1 MTDQPDPRP
10 LSDVDLLVWAVVL
23 GYRDRQQRDGIT
35 VLLLPFPP
43 CPTCGETVHKA
54 VASWVREPFREDV
67 TIDVQPC
74 GHAHRAIQSDIER
87 IHEHALA
94 MLDQIRADSERP
106 AGESSWNTGRI
117 ISEARARVGE
127 PERWCCEGNAEDCPL
142 CDTAAMPYPWICP
155 GHPDTGENRQCVQA
169 AAEATKPAAW
179 RQLEAHAFNAV
190 QPHLAAHYQHA
201 VDAAVAADQRAT
213 QAEAKLARVRE
224 VAALIRQGA
233 PWTANHD
240 AIADRIEAALQ
251 ESTPSAASAQAATER
266 EQRLVDA
273 HQATIG
279 QLRAAE
285 ARVRALEAEKAKL
298 ARYREWLADQLAGA
312 EARDR
317 ATGKVP
323 AELRISPH
331 NGIAS
336 GLRTALYGLDQI
348 AGQGEQP

>member
-1 MTDQPDPRP
+1 MTD
-10 LSDVDLLVWAVVL
+10 
-23 GYRDRQQRDGIT
+23 
-35 VLLLPFPP
+35 
-43 CPTCGETVHKA
+43 
-54 VASWVREPFREDV
+54 
-67 TIDVQPC
+67 
-74 GHAHRAIQSDIER
+74 
-87 IHEHALA
+87 
-94 MLDQIRADSERP
+94 
-106 AGESSWNTGRI
+106 
-117 ISEARARVGE
+117 
-127 PERWCCEGNAEDCPL
+127 
-142 CDTAAMPYPWICP
+142 
-155 GHPDTGENRQCVQA
+155 
-169 AAEATKPAAW
+169 
-179 RQLEAHAFNAV
+179 
-190 QPHLAAHYQHA
+190 QHA
-201 VDAAVAADQRAT
+201 VDAAVAAEQRAI
-213 QAEAKLARVRE
+213 QAEAAVARVRE
-224 VAALIRQGA
+224 VAARIRQGA

-348 AGQGEQP
+348 AGQAGEQP

>member
-1 MTDQPDPRP
+1 MTD
-10 LSDVDLLVWAVVL
+10 
-23 GYRDRQQRDGIT
+23 
-35 VLLLPFPP
+35 
-43 CPTCGETVHKA
+43 
-54 VASWVREPFREDV
+54 
-67 TIDVQPC
+67 
-74 GHAHRAIQSDIER
+74 
-87 IHEHALA
+87 
-94 MLDQIRADSERP
+94 
-106 AGESSWNTGRI
+106 
-117 ISEARARVGE
+117 
-127 PERWCCEGNAEDCPL
+127 
-142 CDTAAMPYPWICP
+142 
-155 GHPDTGENRQCVQA
+155 
-169 AAEATKPAAW
+169 
-179 RQLEAHAFNAV
+179 
-190 QPHLAAHYQHA
+190 QHA
-201 VDAAVAADQRAT
+201 VDAAVAAEQRAI
-213 QAEAKLARVRE
+213 QAEAAVARVRE
-224 VAALIRQGA
+224 VAAFIRQGA
-233 PWTANHD
+233 PWTANDD

-251 ESTPSAASAQAATER
+251 ESTPSAADDLLPGEPAASAQAATER

-348 AGQGEQP
+348 AGQAGEQP